1 MTTPTDQATDE
12 LRLRI
17 ADILD
22 VDPERLTED
31 ARFIDDLGVDSVL
44 ALEVAVTLERRY
56 AVRLAEA
63 EIKGLTCLGDVRR
76 LLAEKS
82 R

>member
-1 MTTPTDQATDE
+1 VTTPADQATDE
-12 LRLRI
+12 LRLTI

-22 VDPERLTED
+22 VDPERLTDD
-31 ARFIDDLGVDSVL
+31 AGFIDDLGVDSVL

>member
-1 MTTPTDQATDE
+1 MTTPADQATDE
-12 LRLRI
+12 LRLTI

-22 VDPERLTED
+22 VDPERLTDE
-31 ARFIDDLGVDSVL
+31 ASFTDDLGVDSVL
-44 ALEVAVTLERRY
+44 ALEVAVTLERRHH
-56 AVRLAEA
+56 VRLGED

>member
-1 MTTPTDQATDE
+1 MTTPADQATDE

-44 ALEVAVTLERRY
+44 ALEVAVTLERRHD
-56 AVRLAEA
+56 VRISEA

>member
-1 MTTPTDQATDE
+1 VTTPTDQATDE